1 MDATKKLAI
10 IGAGNIGLAIAG
22 GLLRAKLFPAEN
34 IILTRRKLDRISDFA
49 EKGFILEKDNVTAV
63 KQSDII
69 IVAVEPQQ
77 VNPVLEEIKNSLD
90 PKKHSLIS
98 VVTGITIK
106 QIHDRVGQGIDV
118 IRAMPNTAIAI
129 NESMTCLASANGE
142 SKAVKHALEIFSTVG
157 KAMSIDE
164 EQMSA
169 ATALGACGI
178 AFFLRMIRAASQGGI
193 EIGFHSDKALQI
205 AAQTAKGAATLLL
218 VNDQHPE
225 YEIDRVTTPRG
236 VTISGLNQM
245 EHEGLSSAII
255 KGIVTSATKAG
266 HLYSAEDK

>member
-1 MDATKKLAI
+1 MDSKLKLAI

-22 GLLRAKLFPAEN
+22 GLIRSKLFSAN
-34 IILTRRKLDRISDFA
+34 NVILTRRKLDRISDYA
-49 EKGFILEKDNVTAV
+49 KEGFILEINNVNAV

-69 IVAVEPQQ
+69 IIAVEPQQ
-77 VNPVLEEIKNSLD
+77 VNPVLDEIKNTLD
-90 PKKHSLIS
+90 PQKHSLIS

-106 QIHDRVGQGIDV
+106 QIQDRVGNEIDV
-118 IRAMPNTAIAI
+118 VRAMPNTAIAI
-129 NESMTCLASANGE
+129 NESMTCLASHNGK
-142 SKAVKHALEIFSTVG
+142 SNAMKHALEIFSTVG
-157 KAMSIDE
+157 KSMSIDE
-164 EQMSA
+164 DQMSA

-193 EIGFHSDKALQI
+193 EIGFHADKALQI

-218 VNDQHPE
+218 VNERHPE
-225 YEIDRVTTPRG
+225 FEIDKVTTPRG

-255 KGIVTSATKAG
+255 KGIVTSATKAAK
-266 HLYSAEDK
+266 LYSVED